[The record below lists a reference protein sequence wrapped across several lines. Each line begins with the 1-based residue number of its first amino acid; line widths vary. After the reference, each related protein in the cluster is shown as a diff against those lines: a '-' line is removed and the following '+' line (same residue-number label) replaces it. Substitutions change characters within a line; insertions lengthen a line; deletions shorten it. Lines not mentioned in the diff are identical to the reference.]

1 MQQAVQSADPNL
13 PIYAVRT
20 GEELVAAQ
28 LAPRRFA
35 TRLINAF
42 ALAALLLAA
51 FGLHGV
57 IAYAVRQR
65 THEIGVRVALGA
77 TASRVVALILG
88 EAARMTVQGAVIGL
102 AGAFVVSRMMTAML
116 FNVRATDP
124 WLVGGVVLILG
135 AVVGCGTVGA
145 ALRAS
150 RIEAAAALR
159 QE

>member
-1 MQQAVQSADPNL
+1 
-13 PIYAVRT
+13 VRT
-20 GEELVAAQ
+20 GEELLASQ
-28 LAPRRFA
+28 LAQRRFA
-35 TRLINAF
+35 TYLIYAF
-42 ALAALLLAA
+42 AFAALFLAA

-57 IAYAVRQR
+57 IAYGVRQR

-77 TASRVVALILG
+77 TASRVIALVLG
-88 EAARMTVQGAVIGL
+88 EAARVTALGVVIGL
-102 AGAFVVSRMMTAML
+102 AGALVVSRMLTAML

-135 AVVGCGTVGA
+135 AVAGCGTFGA